1 MGYYLG
7 MDIYDMYM
15 VSRGLGLYLGMVI
28 IIEFGIYIFVDNIK
42 VLERFEMFLF
52 LWMILIG
59 RGWI

>member
-15 VSRGLGLYLGMVI
+15 VSRGLGLYLGMVV
-28 IIEFGIYIFVDNIK
+28 IIEFGIYIFVDNIN

>member
-15 VSRGLGLYLGMVI
+15 VSRGLGLYLGMVV
-28 IIEFGIYIFVDNIK
+28 IIEFGIYIFVDNIN

-52 LWMILIG
+52 L
-59 RGWI
+59 